1 MEKTNKLGYII
12 AIAILGVALIGGI
25 IAYVNLS
32 NKNRAMR
39 KIFDMSCKTTA
50 YEQRC
55 LDAVE
60 LMINNPDMIDA
71 TSKYYFK

>member
-1 MEKTNKLGYII
+1 MEKSNKLGYII
-12 AIAILGVALIGGI
+12 VIAILGVALIGGI
-25 IAYVNLS
+25 IAYVNLF
-32 NKNRAMR
+32 NQNRTMR
-39 KIFDMSCKTTA
+39 KIFDMSCKTTV
-50 YEQRC
+50 YEKQC